1 MEVPLMDDT
10 MEMASPYQGP
20 ADDFEI
26 DIDVMED
33 QASNPDRDMTADEY
47 MDNGE
52 NQGQDGI
59 PDEDMVD
66 DLAEPSMTDADYY
79 PGTNQNVDMQYE
91 EKTDEERN
99 IYEAEMLEDDY
110 DEDIDAPVPEHEQ
123 EVSEVPAS
131 AEEDVK
137 IEETQR
143 ASPTREEH
151 ANDYNNIHT
160 EPQPEEE
167 TQAVDAIQPKL
178 QPEPEPEPEPQQTA
192 DNQVDEQSA
201 ERAGTD
207 HVESEHPEESAR
219 RTNETEQTEQTE
231 QVGPQTIRNNDQQ
244 EAPEES
250 QDPRVN
256 GKGSD
261 EAQPSNDDLGK
272 ADVEITEGQRVSESN
287 DQEPEQDRGSTQSSH
302 LHSVK
307 VYYQDNEISLFPPM
321 EGDSSETFF
330 LEDEGLAYESFGKLF
345 VACREVLQNHI
356 NENEVLVIDIETL
369 NFQLTEVSY
378 INHWAS
384 LHLLTELPSG
394 LGRDAKGFP
403 ETICRRVSAFLPQ

>member
-1 MEVPLMDDT
+1 MDDT

-33 QASNPDRDMTADEY
+33 QTSNPDRDMTADES

-66 DLAEPSMTDADYY
+66 DLAEPPMTDADYY
-79 PGTNQNVDMQYE
+79 PETNQNIDMQYE
-91 EKTDEERN
+91 EEKANEERK

-123 EVSEVPAS
+123 EVSEVPVS
-131 AEEDVK
+131 LEEHAK
-137 IEETQR
+137 IEETHK
-143 ASPTREEH
+143 ASPTRKELDED
-151 ANDYNNIHT
+151 NNNINT
-160 EPQPEEE
+160 ESYPEEE
-167 TQAVDAIQPKL
+167 TQTVGPTQPKL
-178 QPEPEPEPEPQQTA
+178 QPEPEPEQTA
-192 DNQVDEQSA
+192 DNLVDEQSA
-201 ERAGTD
+201 EKAGTD
-207 HVESEHPEESAR
+207 HVESEHPEENAR
-219 RTNETEQTEQTE
+219 STNETEQKEKTEKVE
-231 QVGPQTIRNNDQQ
+231 PQTIPNDDHQ
-244 EAPEES
+244 EAPEELENP
-250 QDPRVN
+250 QNN

-261 EAQPSNDDLGK
+261 DAQPSNDGLGK
-272 ADVEITEGQRVSESN
+272 ADVELREEQRVSESN

-307 VYYQDNEISLFPPM
+307 VYYQDNEISLFPPR

-356 NENEVLVIDIETL
+356 HENEVLVIDIEAL

-384 LHLLTELPSG
+384 L
-394 LGRDAKGFP
+394 
-403 ETICRRVSAFLPQ
+403 